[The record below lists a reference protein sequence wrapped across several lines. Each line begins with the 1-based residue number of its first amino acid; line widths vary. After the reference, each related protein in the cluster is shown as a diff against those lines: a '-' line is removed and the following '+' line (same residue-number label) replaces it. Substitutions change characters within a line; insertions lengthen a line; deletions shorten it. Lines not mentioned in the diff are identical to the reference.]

1 MKLTA
6 DYKWRRLRRW
16 LNDVHSRAI
25 RNSKNPQLAYHWRA
39 EIARAGA
46 FKATLLVMD
55 AENRRAA
62 TKSRKRSER

>member
-16 LNDVHSRAI
+16 VNERYASESKVKWNRAA
-25 RNSKNPQLAYHWRA
+25 SYEAHVRA
-39 EIARAGA
+39 QVFHAV
-46 FKATLLVMD
+46 LLVMD

-62 TKSRKRSER
+62 AKPRRRTERSA